1 MDILMGAIK
10 GGTRRKHSDEFKAQV
25 MAACRQPGASVA
37 GVARVHQ
44 LNANLVSIWLRQ
56 AKDRLVHPHGG
67 ADMATD
73 VSPRPVAVGAQQ
85 FVALHMAA
93 EPGGGRSDTASPSQD
108 SRVEWHRGDVKVTV
122 TWPCSAAGECADW
135 LKALLQ

>member
-1 MDILMGAIK
+1 MGAIK

-37 GVARVHQ
+37 GVARIHQ

-56 AKDRLVHPHGG
+56 DRDRRG
-67 ADMATD
+67 AAGTPTD

-93 EPGGGRSDTASPSQD
+93 ESGSGRSDTASPDQD
-108 SRVEWHRGDVKVTV
+108 IRVEWHRGDVKVTV

>member
-25 MAACRQPGASVA
+25 MAACRQPGVSVA

-56 AKDRLVHPHGG
+56 DRDRRAQAHDTAGTL
-67 ADMATD
+67 TD
-73 VSPRPVAVGAQQ
+73 VNHRPVAVGAQQ
-85 FVALHMAA
+85 FVALHMATVA
-93 EPGGGRSDTASPSQD
+93 QNVLPDTNSSSQVIC
-108 SRVEWHRGDVKVTV
+108 VEWQRGDAKVTV
-122 TWPCSAAGECADW
+122 SWPCSAAGDCAAW
-135 LKALLQ
+135 LKSLLP

>member
-37 GVARVHQ
+37 GVARTHQ

-56 AKDRLVHPHGG
+56 DRDRRTQAHDIAGTP
-67 ADMATD
+67 TN

-93 EPGGGRSDTASPSQD
+93 VAQD
-108 SRVEWHRGDVKVTV
+108 VHPDRNSSTQVICVEWQRGDAKVTV
-122 TWPCSAAGECADW
+122 SWPCSAAGDCAAW
-135 LKALLQ
+135 LKALLP